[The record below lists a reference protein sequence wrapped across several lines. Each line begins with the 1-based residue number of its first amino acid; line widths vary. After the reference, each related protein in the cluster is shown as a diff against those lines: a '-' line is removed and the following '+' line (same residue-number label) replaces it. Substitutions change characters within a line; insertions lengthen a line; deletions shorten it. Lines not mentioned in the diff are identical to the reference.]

1 MRGFGAFLA
10 GLLAVVAFAVALP
23 LSWLAVE
30 IADEDGYVELSRGIL
45 DDADT
50 RTAVVEAVVDELDG
64 QTRDRLVDL
73 GVPTTLVDRT
83 LEEVAGFVGQGLA
96 SDVVVDA
103 WGDSQRQA
111 HQEMFRDDGEDSGF
125 VVDLAPLVTAVAT
138 EAGVELDVPASLPV
152 ESDEP
157 EARRAVSTAAA
168 SPQLA
173 VGTGVVALVAA
184 GLALALARR
193 RGVALVWLG
202 AGALAVTG
210 ALHLVARVAASTDPS
225 AGTDAGTRVGLV
237 LVDVARSSFDDLL
250 AKAAI
255 GGGVVLVVGVVLTV
269 AESVRRGRGRTAGP

>member
-1 MRGFGAFLA
+1 MRGFTAFVA
-10 GLLAVVAFAVALP
+10 GLLAVVAFAVVLP

-64 QTRDRLVDL
+64 RTRERLVEV
-73 GVPTTLVDRT
+73 GIPETLIDQT
-83 LEEVAGFVGQGLA
+83 LQEVAGFVGQGLA
-96 SDVVVDA
+96 ADAVVDA
-103 WGDSQRQA
+103 WGESQRQA
-111 HQEMFRDDGEDSGF
+111 HREMFQGDGQDRGF
-125 VVDLAPLVTAVAT
+125 VVDLAPLVSAVAT
-138 EAGVELDVPASLPV
+138 EAGVDLDVPATLPV

-157 EARRAVSTAAA
+157 EARRAVSVVAA

-173 VGTGVVALVAA
+173 VGAGVVTLVGAVVALAA
-184 GLALALARR
+184 ARR

-210 ALHLVARVAASTDPS
+210 VLYVAARALTSADPS

-237 LVDVARSSFDDLL
+237 LLDVARASFDGLL
-250 AKAAI
+250 ERAAI
-255 GGGVVLVVGVVLTV
+255 GGGVVLLLGVVLAV
-269 AESVRRGRGRTAGP
+269 ADAVRRDRDPVAGP

>member
-10 GLLAVVAFAVALP
+10 GLVAVVAFAVALP
-23 LSWLAVE
+23 LSWLAVQ

-45 DDADT
+45 DDTDT

-64 QTRDRLVDL
+64 RTRDRLVDL
-73 GVPTTLVDRT
+73 GVPAGLIDRT
-83 LEEVAGFVGQGLA
+83 LQEVAGFVGQGLA

-111 HQEMFRDDGEDSGF
+111 HQEMFRGDGQDSGF
-125 VVDLAPLVTAVAT
+125 VVDLAPLVAAVAT
-138 EAGVELDVPASLPV
+138 EAGVELDVPESLPV

-157 EARRAVSTAAA
+157 EARRAVSTVAA
-168 SPQLA
+168 SPRLA
-173 VGTGVVALVAA
+173 VGAAVVTLVGAA
-184 GLALALARR
+184 IAIAAARR

-210 ALHLVARVAASTDPS
+210 VLHVVGRVVASTDPS

-237 LVDVARSSFDDLL
+237 LVDVARSSFDELL
-250 AKAAI
+250 QRAAI
-255 GGGVVLVVGVVLTV
+255 GGGVVLVVGLLLTV
-269 AESVRRGRGRTAGP
+269 AGSVRQGRGRTAGP

>member
-1 MRGFGAFLA
+1 MRGFTAFVA
-10 GLLAVVAFAVALP
+10 GLLAIVAFAVVLP

-64 QTRDRLVDL
+64 RTRERLVEV
-73 GVPTTLVDRT
+73 GIPETLIDQT
-83 LEEVAGFVGQGLA
+83 LQEVAGFVGQGLA
-96 SDVVVDA
+96 ADAVVDA
-103 WGDSQRQA
+103 WGESQRQA
-111 HQEMFRDDGEDSGF
+111 HREMFQSDGQDRGF
-125 VVDLAPLVTAVAT
+125 VVDLAPLVSAVAT
-138 EAGVELDVPASLPV
+138 EAGVDLDVPATLPV

-157 EARRAVSTAAA
+157 EARRAVSIVAA

-173 VGTGVVALVAA
+173 VGAGVVTLVGAA
-184 GLALALARR
+184 VALAAARR

-210 ALHLVARVAASTDPS
+210 VLYVAARVLASADPS

-237 LVDVARSSFDDLL
+237 LLDVARASFDGLL
-250 AKAAI
+250 ERAAI
-255 GGGVVLVVGVVLTV
+255 GGGVVLLLGVVLAV
-269 AESVRRGRGRTAGP
+269 ADAVRRDRDPVAGP

>member
-23 LSWLAVE
+23 LSWLAVD

-45 DDADT
+45 DDPDT

-73 GVPTTLVDRT
+73 GVPSGLIDRT

-103 WGDSQRQA
+103 WGESQRQA
-111 HQEMFRDDGEDSGF
+111 HREMFQGEGEDRGF
-125 VVDLAPLVTAVAT
+125 IVDLAPLVAAVAT
-138 EAGVELDVPASLPV
+138 EAGVDLEVPSSLPV
-152 ESDEP
+152 ESNEP
-157 EARRAVSTAAA
+157 EARRAVSIVEA

-173 VGTGVVALVAA
+173 VGAGVVSLV
-184 GLALALARR
+184 GVVLALAAARR

-202 AGALAVTG
+202 AGALAVAG
-210 ALHLVARVAASTDPS
+210 VLHVVARVLASTDPS

-237 LVDVARSSFDDLL
+237 LVDVARASFDDLL

-255 GGGVVLVVGVVLTV
+255 GGGVVLVLGVLLTV
-269 AESVRRGRGRTAGP
+269 AESVRRGRGPTAGP

>member
-1 MRGFGAFLA
+1 MRGFGAFVA
-10 GLLAVVAFAVALP
+10 GLFAVVAFAAVLP
-23 LSWLAVE
+23 LSWLAVQ
-30 IADEDGYVELSRGIL
+30 IADEDSYVELSRGVL
-45 DDADT
+45 DDTDT

-64 QTRDRLVDL
+64 QTRERLVDL
-73 GVPTTLVDRT
+73 GVPAALIDRT

-111 HQEMFRDDGEDSGF
+111 HQEMFQGDGQDSGF
-125 VVDLAPLVTAVAT
+125 VVDLAPLVAAVAT
-138 EAGVELDVPASLPV
+138 EAGVDLEVPASLPV

-157 EARRAVSTAAA
+157 EARRAVSTVAA

-173 VGTGVVALVAA
+173 VGAGVVALVGAA
-184 GLALALARR
+184 IALAAARR

-210 ALHLVARVAASTDPS
+210 VLHVVARVVASTDPS
-225 AGTDAGTRVGLV
+225 ADTDAGTRVGLV

-250 AKAAI
+250 RSAAI
-255 GGGVVLVVGVVLTV
+255 GGGVVLVVGLLLTV
-269 AESVRRGRGRTAGP
+269 AGSVRQGRGRTAGP